1 MNKSH
6 HALSWM
12 CFCGYFTWSNGS
24 HCEVI
29 LIILILGV
37 IFTHNPC
44 IWPPGMIVWKPPY
57 CFAIHFEEISSC
69 FVLNVFLWLHCLI
82 KRFKLWSYLHII
94 NICGRFGVFEPL
106 GWSYMGFP
114 HTVLPLILKNPI
126 MLWPE
131 CRLWWLCIIKWFK
144 LSSYLP
150 NTYSRGPFW
159 LNFGHLIPHIYV
171 PINIIIRRCCA
182 IIFNEIPH
190 ALP

>member
-37 IFTHNPC
+37 IFTQSVYLTPWHDCMKAPILFC
-44 IWPPGMIVWKPPY
+44 HSFWRDLIMLCPECVFVVTLLDQTIQIVKLFAYYQYMRSFLGIWTPGV
-57 CFAIHFEEISSC
+57 
-69 FVLNVFLWLHCLI
+69 
-82 KRFKLWSYLHII
+82 II
-94 NICGRFGVFEPL
+94 YGV
-106 GWSYMGFP
+106 S